1 MSAPSASLS
10 QGELAQRLRQAGTAA
25 ARTPELALPVVVV
38 ILGIYFTIE
47 SDVFLTD
54 SNFQNIGKQSAA
66 LAILAFG
73 QTLVVIS
80 RGLDLSVGAV
90 VGLTSI
96 AGAQVWQDAG
106 PGAGLFTFLAV
117 GLAVGTA
124 NGILIAGFRL
134 SPLIT
139 TLGML
144 SVCRALALILSGGLP
159 VSPMPGGFRTLG
171 TESVEL
177 WGWIAIPIPAL
188 IAILIFALCY
198 VILRFTSF
206 GVHIYSIGGNPR
218 AARLAGINVRRG
230 QFAVYAFNGLLAGL
244 AGAILTSRVNSGQ
257 PLLGA
262 GLELQVFATVFLG
275 GVALTGGVGSLTG
288 VFFGVLLI
296 AVLGNGLNL
305 TNVQSFYQDLIIGLV
320 LILAIGLNRALRPRA
335 ADD

>member
-1 MSAPSASLS
+1 MSAPSGSRP

-25 ARTPELALPVVVV
+25 VRTPELALPVVVV

-90 VGLTSI
+90 VGLTSV
-96 AGAQVWQDAG
+96 AGSQIWQDAG
-106 PGAGLFTFLAV
+106 PEAGIFTFLAV

-159 VSPMPGGFRTLG
+159 VSPMPSGFRTLG
-171 TESVEL
+171 TDSL
-177 WGWIAIPIPAL
+177 GPFPIPGL
-188 IAILIFALCY
+188 IAILVFVLCY

-230 QFAVYAFNGLLAGL
+230 QLAVYAFNGLLAGL

-320 LILAIGLNRALRPRA
+320 LILAIGLNRVLRPRL
-335 ADD
+335 ADE